1 MPGDN
6 RVACRTVSTVA
17 KGLPVQLGASQKILG
32 HFRRRKVT
40 CSQTP
45 RIWGERGENPGAG
58 EVEPYLH
65 RHLKGTNV
73 PKELSS
79 LTEEERGVHR

>member
-1 MPGDN
+1 M
-6 RVACRTVSTVA
+6 
-17 KGLPVQLGASQKILG
+17 
-32 HFRRRKVT
+32 T

-58 EVEPYLH
+58 VVEPYLH
-65 RHLKGTNV
+65 RRLKGTDV

-79 LTEEERGVHR
+79 LTEEERGSDR